1 MAEAKE
7 QAKSLKL
14 KAKSSKP
21 KIEIEP
27 IIEVALALAEEAVE
41 VNPEESVAITKSGK
55 HSAKA
60 LKEAEEKQAK
70 QERKA
75 SKTEVKAE
83 EAKKAAKKPPRS
95 RTERAGKKY
104 REVAKLV
111 DSTKTYDLK
120 EALEIICKTS
130 PTKFDSTVEI
140 HVNLS
145 VDPTQSDQNVRGTVV
160 LPSGSGKSLR
170 IAVLTEEDKEQIIPK
185 LDKEDIDFD
194 ILITTPAMMPKL
206 GKYARL
212 LGPRGLMP
220 NPKSGT
226 VTTDI
231 VKAVEEAKA
240 GRVEYR
246 VDQAGIVHAG
256 IGKVSFGEEK
266 LLKNLEAMLASLRAA
281 KPASI
286 KSAFIKS
293 VYLTTTMGP
302 SVKVSADNS

>member
-1 MAEAKE
+1 MAEAK
-7 QAKSLKL
+7 KKTTK
-14 KAKSSKP
+14 KAKVVKRA
-21 KIEIEP
+21 EP
-27 IIEVALALAEEAVE
+27 VEEAVA
-41 VNPEESVAITKSGK
+41 VPEAVEEIAEAKAEEPVATAKAGK

-104 REVAKLV
+104 REVAKLI
-111 DSTKTYDLK
+111 DNTKTYELK

-130 PTKFDSTVEI
+130 PTKFDGTVEI
-140 HVNLS
+140 HVNLN

-160 LPSGSGKSLR
+160 LPSGSGKNLR
-170 IAVLTEEDKEQIIPK
+170 IAILTEDDKEQIIPK

-226 VTTDI
+226 VTTD
-231 VKAVEEAKA
+231 VAKAVEEAKT

-256 IGKVSFGEEK
+256 IGKVSFGEDK
-266 LLKNLEAMLASLRAA
+266 LLRNLEAMLASLRAA

-302 SVKVSADNS
+302 SVKISTDNS

>member
-1 MAEAKE
+1 MAEAKKK
-7 QAKSLKL
+7 ATK
-14 KAKSSKP
+14 KAKVVK
-21 KIEIEP
+21 EAEP
-27 IIEVALALAEEAVE
+27 VEETAVVPEPVEETTEAKAEE
-41 VNPEESVAITKSGK
+41 PVAIAKAGK

-95 RTERAGKKY
+95 RAERAGKKY

-111 DSTKTYDLK
+111 DNNKTYELK

-140 HVNLS
+140 HVNLN

-160 LPSGSGKSLR
+160 LPSGSGKKLR
-170 IAVLTEEDKEQIIPK
+170 IAVLTEDDTEQILPK

-226 VTTDI
+226 VTTD
-231 VKAVEEAKA
+231 VAKAVEEAKA

-293 VYLTTTMGP
+293 IYLTTTMGP
-302 SVKVSADNS
+302 SVKISTENS